1 MRSDARQDAGLR
13 SAKLEVASLEL
24 RMPAEIILQQS
35 PDAAALLDKREQLA
49 TVRTTLAER
58 ESELAQ
64 IRAQLKTFEG
74 RYLRQVGIL
83 YAELDDLE
91 ARIAEREV
99 DLYDSDSARRR
110 AEETRRQA
118 QETHDAAFGDAREA
132 EEFDPPP
139 SLKTLF
145 RDVAKRIH
153 PDFARDDAEQKHFTL
168 LMARANQAYSRGDTE
183 TLQRLLD
190 DHREINA
197 SIAGEGAAAEL
208 LRITRQIQHAER
220 DIATLDAERHTL
232 LAGEV
237 AQLHRDAE
245 AAAREHRDLLTELA
259 TSLREQIADAQ
270 RRFERMENSMEDK
283 AKAGLQHLPTGSAL
297 SLHSPK
303 RSSIIARGRRDAAN
317 AASNPHYRQGVT
329 DYNAHNFAE
338 AAASFGLAA
347 EQGHAESQYLLSTM
361 YDAGHGLP
369 QDDTQ
374 AAYWERKAAEQGHA
388 YAQAN
393 LSFRFYAA
401 DNFPEA
407 FAWCERAAHSKLAWA
422 QYNLGLMYRKGE
434 GVPQSDAEAAH
445 WYRLAAAQNF
455 PEAQVK
461 LADLYYFG
469 HGVLRSLTQAAAWYR
484 RAADLGNP
492 EAQFQL
498 G

>member
-1 MRSDARQDAGLR
+1 
-13 SAKLEVASLEL
+13 
-24 RMPAEIILQQS
+24 MPAELILQQT

-49 TVRTTLAER
+49 AVRSMLAER

-83 YAELDDLE
+83 YAELDALE

-110 AEETRRQA
+110 AEETRQRA
-118 QETHDAAFGDAREA
+118 QETHDAAFGEAREA

-153 PDFARDDAEQKHFTL
+153 PDFARDEAEQRHFTL

-237 AQLHRDAE
+237 AQLHLDAE

-270 RRFERMENSMEDK
+270 RRFELIDR
-283 AKAGLQHLPTGSAL
+283 QISA
-297 SLHSPK
+297 H
-303 RSSIIARGRRDAAN
+303 GR
-317 AASNPHYRQGVT
+317 
-329 DYNAHNFAE
+329 
-338 AAASFGLAA
+338 
-347 EQGHAESQYLLSTM
+347 
-361 YDAGHGLP
+361 
-369 QDDTQ
+369 
-374 AAYWERKAAEQGHA
+374 
-388 YAQAN
+388 
-393 LSFRFYAA
+393 
-401 DNFPEA
+401 
-407 FAWCERAAHSKLAWA
+407 
-422 QYNLGLMYRKGE
+422 
-434 GVPQSDAEAAH
+434 
-445 WYRLAAAQNF
+445 
-455 PEAQVK
+455 
-461 LADLYYFG
+461 
-469 HGVLRSLTQAAAWYR
+469 
-484 RAADLGNP
+484 
-492 EAQFQL
+492 
-498 G
+498 